1 MPELP
6 EVEHARQRLDG
17 WCRDKR
23 IERAEVLDA
32 FVLEGDAADWKAALV
47 GRTVSGVARH
57 GKLMIAS
64 LSQGHAFSVHLGM
77 TGHLSRVGEDDELPR
92 FTRWWLGVERSRVCY
107 VDARKIGRSVA
118 GSAAD
123 VALRSGW
130 DALGPDA
137 AQIED
142 AAALRARMGKSS
154 LPLKALLMD
163 QQRLAGVGNIHAAE
177 ALFLARLHP
186 DATLDQLGDEDW
198 QRLLEGLGE
207 TFARAMVAMGD
218 AQDVV
223 YLSEGGD
230 NPFFVYQ
237 REGQACQRCGS
248 EITREVSRGRST
260 YLCPTCQ
267 APKKKPRPTKNKTA
281 VKKTAAKKTAVKKTA
296 VKKTAA
302 KR

>member
-6 EVEHARQRLDG
+6 EVEHARRRLDS

-32 FVLEGDAADWKAALV
+32 FVLEGEADDWKAAIV
-47 GRTVSGVARH
+47 GRSVSGVARH
-57 GKLMIAS
+57 GKLMIAT
-64 LSQGHAFSVHLGM
+64 LSGGQALSVHLGM

-92 FTRWWLGVERSRVCY
+92 FTRWWLGVERARVCY

-137 AQIED
+137 AQLED
-142 AAALRARMGKSS
+142 ADALRARMGKSR

-177 ALFLARLHP
+177 ALFLAQLHP

-198 QRLLEGLGE
+198 QRLLAGLGE
-207 TFARAMVAMGD
+207 TFARALVSMGD
-218 AQDVV
+218 AEDVV
-223 YLSEGGD
+223 YVSEGGD
-230 NPFFVYQ
+230 NPFFVYK
-237 REGQACQRCGS
+237 REGEPCLRCS
-248 EITREVSRGRST
+248 TEILREVARGRST
-260 YLCPTCQ
+260 YLCPKCQ
-267 APKKKPRPTKNKTA
+267 APKKP
-281 VKKTAAKKTAVKKTA
+281 KKKARAAKK
-296 VKKTAA
+296 
-302 KR
+302 